1 MPFRDLESG
10 ELVTAQVPSVFSPF
24 MIDGVVADVGVRHMP
39 PVVLAGDVVIS
50 VSPNNSQ
57 GGRFDDH
64 RHTAL
69 HNVSDI

>member
-1 MPFRDLESG
+1 
-10 ELVTAQVPSVFSPF
+10 
-24 MIDGVVADVGVRHMP
+24 VVADVGVRHMP